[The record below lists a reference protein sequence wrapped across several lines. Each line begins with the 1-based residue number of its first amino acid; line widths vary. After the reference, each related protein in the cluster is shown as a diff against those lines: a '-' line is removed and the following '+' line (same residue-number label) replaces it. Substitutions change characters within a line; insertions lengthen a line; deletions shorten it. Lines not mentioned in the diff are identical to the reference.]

1 VSSSLKEEFLELL
14 EKDREFRYAVAGYL
28 SLSEILKRL
37 EEHDKKFNEILS
49 RLEEHDKK
57 FLKIF
62 KKLEEHDRKFN
73 EIVEHIRR
81 LEREFVMLSKRVEVT
96 IGSMGRRWGRDLEMM
111 VYEIFKEVLEKKG
124 IPLEKVKKF
133 TYVDHDGSVTG
144 LRGRKIEVDLLIRD
158 HDVVVIEVKSYA
170 DEEDMDFLRD
180 KTMYVE
186 RILNKRVIKAYMIT
200 VNVTRDA
207 IERAKQLGIEVVYGN
222 IID

>member
-28 SLSEILKRL
+28 SLSEILK
-37 EEHDKKFNEILS
+37 

-96 IGSMGRRWGRDLEMM
+96 IGSMGRR
-111 VYEIFKEVLEKKG
+111 
-124 IPLEKVKKF
+124 
-133 TYVDHDGSVTG
+133 
-144 LRGRKIEVDLLIRD
+144 
-158 HDVVVIEVKSYA
+158 
-170 DEEDMDFLRD
+170 
-180 KTMYVE
+180 
-186 RILNKRVIKAYMIT
+186 
-200 VNVTRDA
+200 
-207 IERAKQLGIEVVYGN
+207 
-222 IID
+222 